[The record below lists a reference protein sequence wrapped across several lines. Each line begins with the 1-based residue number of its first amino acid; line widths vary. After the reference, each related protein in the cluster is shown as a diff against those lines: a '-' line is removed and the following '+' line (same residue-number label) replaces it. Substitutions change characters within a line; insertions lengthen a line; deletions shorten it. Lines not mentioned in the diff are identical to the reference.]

1 MLKLRFQKRLHRA
14 FTPSFPS
21 VNAVIKKAAKVGPI
35 AARTASAGFLEYE
48 LLKPAPKLTD
58 FARKGAGCCPKI
70 LRQHGRCSSDNYS
83 CGHGRS
89 QPNFSKSPKPAKPDG
104 RSPSTTFALQNG
116 RSPSKFSKNLTTFTD
131 QPAAQTPKLLPA
143 PKRFARNW
151 RWPCQKS
158 AQQTAVPAHQ
168 NTFSTCKLTN
178 RPAFACRRLAENE
191 TKPMLSKSCWKT

>member
-1 MLKLRFQKRLHRA
+1 MRWRGQPKPQPQPKSQ
-14 FTPSFPS
+14 PSEDSRQRQPGS
-21 VNAVIKKAAKVGPI
+21 VVGR
-35 AARTASAGFLEYE
+35 AARPTSAGFLEYE

-58 FARKGAGCCPKI
+58 FARKGAGCYSKF

-116 RSPSKFSKNLTTFTD
+116 RSPYKFSTNLTTFTD
-131 QPAAQTPKLLPA
+131 QPAAQTPKLLPT

-168 NTFSTCKLTN
+168 NTFSTCKLAN
-178 RPAFACRRLAENE
+178 RPAFSCRRLASNE
-191 TKPMLSKSCWKT
+191 TKPMLAKSCWKT